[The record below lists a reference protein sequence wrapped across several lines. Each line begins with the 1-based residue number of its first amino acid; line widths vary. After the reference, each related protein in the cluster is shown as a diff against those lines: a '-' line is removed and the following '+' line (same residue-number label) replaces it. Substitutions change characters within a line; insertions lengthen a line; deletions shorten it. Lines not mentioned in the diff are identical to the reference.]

1 MDTSF
6 KNCRYFKIDAVVDRA
21 EMAHNREPFYHQNLD
36 VARIEILFSVA
47 GGQEISH
54 SSPGD
59 GVGPVWEYK
68 SGKLRLARQEIFSK
82 LKVERETLL
91 KSCGTSYKQ

>member
-6 KNCRYFKIDAVVDRA
+6 KDCRYFKIDAVVDRA
-21 EMAHNREPFYHQNLD
+21 ELAHNREPFCDENLD
-36 VARIEILFSVA
+36 VGEIEILFSVG
-47 GGQEISH
+47 GGQDISH

-59 GVGPVWEYK
+59 GAGPVWEYK
-68 SGKLRLARQEIFSK
+68 SGNLRLSRQEIFSK

-91 KSCGTSYKQ
+91 KSCGSGYKQ